1 MTQFRKERVGIRE
14 EEMGGNDALWKK
26 YGFRC
31 RWLSP
36 ICIHSFMVLSRK
48 GTLPCFLCSK
58 EIVFV
63 IFNFCFTALHKVGQT
78 NNCELIYNIFSIK
91 SEK

>member
-1 MTQFRKERVGIRE
+1 LIFSTKKKKKIEPKIPFSCHYMTQFRKERVGIRE

-36 ICIHSFMVLSRK
+36 ICIHSFMVLSRRRNSSLFFMLK
-48 GTLPCFLCSK
+48 GNCFCY
-58 EIVFV
+58 F
-63 IFNFCFTALHKVGQT
+63 
-78 NNCELIYNIFSIK
+78 
-91 SEK
+91 

>member
-1 MTQFRKERVGIRE
+1 LIFSTKKKKKIEPKIPFSCHYMTQFRKERVGIRE

-63 IFNFCFTALHKVGQT
+63 IFNFCFTALH
-78 NNCELIYNIFSIK
+78 
-91 SEK
+91 